1 MLLDDALDGL
11 GVVVAVNDALLA
23 LEEAV
28 ELFRE
33 DVALEVE
40 RGLGLE
46 RVRDGRV
53 ELRVRV
59 RG

>member
-1 MLLDDALDGL
+1 VLLDDALDGL